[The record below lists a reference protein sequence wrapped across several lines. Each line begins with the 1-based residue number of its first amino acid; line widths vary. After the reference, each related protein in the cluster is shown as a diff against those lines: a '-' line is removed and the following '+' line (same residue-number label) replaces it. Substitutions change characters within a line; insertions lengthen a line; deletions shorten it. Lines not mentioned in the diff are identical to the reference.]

1 MTFDAG
7 TWWLAVL
14 LLGFVTA
21 GLVYLLKRSLF
32 GRIDKLDESM
42 KEISENSVKKSDYES
57 TVQSLQAD
65 IKQIRAD
72 YTPRAEHRKDLDEC
86 RGDIKQIKADYITK
100 EDFFREQA
108 KTDRKLDRIMDIP
121 PRVSTLTGR
130 PWTTTRPGT
139 PPQRRWA
146 ICSLP
151 GKQARPSRW
160 APRFYMV
167 HWPLKLQ
174 LQRRS
179 APRDNARWGLNA
191 RRREPWA
198 TWASAPSQPCAQLFP
213 A

>member
-14 LLGFVTA
+14 LLDFVTA

-57 TVQSLQAD
+57 TVQALQAD

-108 KTDRKLDRIMDIP
+108 KTDRKLDRIMDI
-121 PRVSTLTGR
+121 LLEMKGDKK
-130 PWTTTRPGT
+130 G
-139 PPQRRWA
+139 
-146 ICSLP
+146 
-151 GKQARPSRW
+151 
-160 APRFYMV
+160 
-167 HWPLKLQ
+167 
-174 LQRRS
+174 
-179 APRDNARWGLNA
+179 
-191 RRREPWA
+191 E
-198 TWASAPSQPCAQLFP
+198 
-213 A
+213 